1 MVIADVVKGIFDGA
15 VKPVLDKIIPDAQVR
30 LEAELMYYKQA
41 HEVNLGQLAVNK
53 EEAGNQSVFVSGW
66 RPFVGWVCGAGFAYA
81 VIGNDV
87 LNWILRIIG
96 GFTGHDIPVLG
107 KPEMGQMFELLVGM
121 LGMGA
126 YRTYEKIN
134 GVASK

>member
-1 MVIADVVKGIFDGA
+1 MVVADIVKGIFDGA
-15 VKPVLDKIIPDAQVR
+15 VKPILDKAFTDAKDR
-30 LEAELMYYKQA
+30 LEAELLFYKQA

-53 EEAGNQSVFVSGW
+53 EEAQNQSLFVSGW
-66 RPFVGWVCGAGFAYA
+66 RPFVGWVCGGGFAYA
-81 VIGNDV
+81 VIGSDV

-96 GFTGHDIPVLG
+96 SFTGHEIPPLG
-107 KPEMGQMFELLVGM
+107 KPEMGQMFELLIGM

-134 GVASK
+134 GVAAK